1 MASTKK
7 PVSKSTSESAATPKV
22 MISYLNSVDPP
33 TFLQEKEVVDFLFK
47 HLEKYGDPKPHIQMA
62 IDYACSSHKGKGGF
76 VVVGRLKGEIVGAV
90 VINQTGMSGYIPENI
105 LVYIAVDESVR
116 GMGIGKQLME
126 KSLSM
131 AKGDVALHVEPD
143 NPARKLYERLGF
155 SNKYLEM
162 RFKK

>member
-1 MASTKK
+1 MASPAK
-7 PVSKSTSESAATPKV
+7 PTTKSTSNSTAKQKV
-22 MISYLNSVDPP
+22 EISYLNSVDPP
-33 TFLQEKEVVDFLFK
+33 TFLEEKEVVDFLFK

-62 IDYACSSHKGKGGF
+62 IEYACSSHKGKGGF
-76 VVVGRLKGEIVGAV
+76 VVVGRVKGEIVGAV
-90 VINQTGMSGYIPENI
+90 VINQTGMTGYIPENI

-126 KSLSM
+126 KALEM

-162 RFKK
+162 RFRK

>member
-1 MASTKK
+1 MAESKASIK
-7 PVSKSTSESAATPKV
+7 PQIEIT
-22 MISYLNSVDPP
+22 YLNSTNAP

-76 VVVGRLKGEIVGAV
+76 VVIARLKNEIVGAV

-105 LVYIAVDESVR
+105 LVYIAVNSEVR
-116 GMGIGKQLME
+116 GMGIGNQLIQ
-126 KSLSM
+126 KAIDL
-131 AKGDVALHVEPD
+131 AKGDIALHVEAD

-155 SNKYLEM
+155 TNKYLEM
-162 RFKK
+162 RLKK